1 MTWEKENAKRFKVV
15 ERQDNYI
22 GDGEGF
28 DETLDSDEPEGV

>member
-1 MTWEKENAKRFKVV
+1 MTQEKENAKRFKVV

-28 DETLDSDEPEGV
+28 DETSDIDVPEGV